1 VSTFAD
7 PRLLLAAVCWAV
19 ATATAARWVAR
30 PRRALALRVRPY
42 AQLSRS
48 RLGAGVDHA
57 SALGVA
63 APTGGAVSEILGPM
77 LRRGAEVLAG
87 IVDAGATES
96 IELRLRQAGFV
107 DVAAD
112 QYRMRQLGFTI
123 GGLTLGIALGL
134 SRGFSAA
141 LVLASGAL
149 LAFPAATFQRNRVDR
164 AIEERRSLM
173 RVELYT
179 VTQLVAVYLRA
190 GSSAVDAVR
199 NVTVRGQGPVVEEL
213 REALGWI
220 GAGMRPN
227 DAYARLTEI
236 TPEPSA
242 ARLYRALGSS
252 VSSGGDIARSLLAMS
267 TDLRAARREEVE
279 RTAVRRRVAMLLPL
293 LGLIAPVMLLFV
305 VAALP
310 HIVLGGLTP

>member
-1 VSTFAD
+1 MSAFAD

-48 RLGAGVDHA
+48 RLGAGVDDA
-57 SALGVA
+57 TALGIV
-63 APTGGAVSEILGPM
+63 APTGGAISEILGPM
-77 LRRGAEVLAG
+77 FRRAAEMLAG
-87 IVDAGATES
+87 VVDAGATES

-112 QYRMRQLGFTI
+112 QYRIRQLGFTV
-123 GGLTLGIALGL
+123 GGLGLGVALGL

-141 LVLASGAL
+141 LVLATGAI

-179 VTQLVAVYLRA
+179 VTQLIAVYLRA

-279 RTAVRRRVAMLLPL
+279 RTAVRRRVAMLLPM

>member
-1 VSTFAD
+1 MSAFAD
-7 PRLLLAAVCWAV
+7 PRLLLAAMLWAV
-19 ATATAARWVAR
+19 AAAAAARWVAR
-30 PRRALALRVRPY
+30 PRRELTVRVRPY

-57 SALGVA
+57 TAFGVA
-63 APTGGAVSEILGPM
+63 IPVGGAVGEVLGPM
-77 LRRGAEVLAG
+77 VRRGAELLASV
-87 IVDAGATES
+87 VDAGTRDS

-107 DVAAD
+107 DVEAD
-112 QYRMRQLGFTI
+112 QYRMRQLAYTV
-123 GGLTLGIALGL
+123 GGLAVGIALGL

-141 LVLASGAL
+141 LVLATGAL

-164 AIEERRSLM
+164 AIEERRELM

-179 VTQLVAVYLRA
+179 VTQLIAVYLRA

-199 NVTVRGQGPVVEEL
+199 NVTVRGQGPIVEEL

-220 GAGMRPN
+220 GAGMRPH

-252 VSSGGDIARSLLAMS
+252 ASSGGDIARSLLAMS

-279 RTAVRRRVAMLLPL
+279 RSAVRRRVAMLLPM

-310 HIVLGGLTP
+310 EIVLGGLTP

>member
-1 VSTFAD
+1 MNSFAD
-7 PRLLLAAVCWAV
+7 PRLLLAAMLWAV
-19 ATATAARWVAR
+19 AAAAAARWVAR
-30 PRRALALRVRPY
+30 PRRELIVRVRPY

-57 SALGVA
+57 TAFGVA
-63 APTGGAVSEILGPM
+63 IPVGGAVGEVLGPM
-77 LRRGAEVLAG
+77 VRRGAELLASV
-87 IVDAGATES
+87 VDAGTRDS

-107 DVAAD
+107 DVEAD
-112 QYRMRQLGFTI
+112 QYRMRQLAYTV
-123 GGLTLGIALGL
+123 GGLTIGIALGL

-141 LVLASGAL
+141 LVLATGAL

-164 AIEERRSLM
+164 AIEERRELM

-179 VTQLVAVYLRA
+179 VTQLIAVYLRA

-199 NVTVRGQGPVVEEL
+199 NVTVRGQGPIVEEL

-220 GAGMRPN
+220 GAGMRPH

-252 VSSGGDIARSLLAMS
+252 ASSGGDIARSLLAMS

-279 RTAVRRRVAMLLPL
+279 RSAVRRRVAMLLPM

-310 HIVLGGLTP
+310 EIVLGGLTP

>member
-1 VSTFAD
+1 MNSLAD
-7 PRLLLAAVCWAV
+7 PRLLLAALCWAV
-19 ATATAARWVAR
+19 ASATATRSIAR

-48 RLGAGVDHA
+48 RLGAGVDPA
-57 SALGVA
+57 TALGVG
-63 APTGGAVSEILGPM
+63 APTGGPISEVLGPM
-77 LRRGAEVLAG
+77 LRRGAELLAG
-87 IVDAGATES
+87 VVDAGASES
-96 IELRLRQAGFV
+96 IELRLRQAGFAG
-107 DVAAD
+107 VAAD

-123 GGLTLGIALGL
+123 GGFALGIALGL
-134 SRGFSAA
+134 SQGFSAA
-141 LVLASGAL
+141 LVLATGAL

-164 AIEERRSLM
+164 AIEDRRALM

-179 VTQLVAVYLRA
+179 VTQLIAVYLRA

-199 NVTVRGQGPVVEEL
+199 HVTVRGQGPVVEEL

-220 GAGMRPN
+220 GAGMRPQN
-227 DAYARLTEI
+227 AYARLTEI

-279 RTAVRRRVAMLLPL
+279 RTAVRRRVAMLLPM

-310 HIVLGGLTP
+310 NIVLGGLTP

>member
-1 VSTFAD
+1 MSAFAE
-7 PRLLLAAVCWAV
+7 PRLLLAALCWAV
-19 ATATAARWVAR
+19 AIGTAVRWLAR
-30 PRRALALRVRPY
+30 PRRALAIRVLPY

-48 RLGAGVDHA
+48 RLGAGVDP
-57 SALGVA
+57 STALGVV
-63 APTGGAVSEILGPM
+63 APSGGAISEVLGPM
-77 LRRGAEVLAG
+77 LRRGAELLAG
-87 IVDAGATES
+87 VVDAGAKES

-107 DVAAD
+107 DVPAE

-123 GGLTLGIALGL
+123 GGLALGIALGL

-141 LVLASGAL
+141 LVLATGAIV
-149 LAFPAATFQRNRVDR
+149 AFPAATFQRNRVDR
-164 AIEERRSLM
+164 AIEERRTLM

-179 VTQLVAVYLRA
+179 VTQLIAVYLRA
-190 GSSAVDAVR
+190 SNSAVDAVR
-199 NVTVRGQGPVVEEL
+199 NVTLRGQGPVVEEL

-220 GAGMRPN
+220 GAGMRPH

-267 TDLRAARREEVE
+267 ADLRAARREEVE
-279 RTAVRRRVAMLLPL
+279 RASVRRRVAMLLPM

-305 VAALP
+305 LAVLP

>member
-1 VSTFAD
+1 MSGFAD
-7 PRLLLAAVCWAV
+7 PRLLLAALCWAV
-19 ATATAARWVAR
+19 AVATGARWVAR
-30 PRRALALRVRPY
+30 PGRALAVRVRPY

-57 SALGVA
+57 TALGVA
-63 APTGGAVSEILGPM
+63 APTVGAIGEVLGPM
-77 LRRGAEVLAG
+77 LRRGADLLAG
-87 IVDAGATES
+87 VVDAGATES
-96 IELRLRQAGFV
+96 VELRLRQAGFV

-112 QYRMRQLGFTI
+112 QYRMRQLAFTVS
-123 GGLTLGIALGL
+123 GLALGIALGL

-141 LVLASGAL
+141 LVLATGAIV
-149 LAFPAATFQRNRVDR
+149 AFPAATFQRNRVDR

-179 VTQLVAVYLRA
+179 VTQLIAVYLRA

-213 REALGWI
+213 REALRWI
-220 GAGMRPN
+220 GAGMRPH

-279 RTAVRRRVAMLLPL
+279 RTAVRRRVAMLLPM

-310 HIVLGGLTP
+310 NIVLGGLTP

>member
-1 VSTFAD
+1 MNGLAD
-7 PRLLLAAVCWAV
+7 PRLLLAAMLWAV
-19 ATATAARWVAR
+19 AAAAAARWLAR
-30 PRRALALRVRPY
+30 PRRELTVRVRPY

-57 SALGVA
+57 TAFGVA
-63 APTGGAVSEILGPM
+63 TPAGGAVGEVLGPM
-77 LRRGAEVLAG
+77 VRRGAELLASV
-87 IVDAGATES
+87 VDAGTRDS

-107 DVAAD
+107 DVEAD
-112 QYRMRQLGFTI
+112 QYRMRQLAFTV
-123 GGLTLGIALGL
+123 GGLAIGIALGL
-134 SRGFSAA
+134 SQGFSAA
-141 LVLASGAL
+141 LVLATGAL
-149 LAFPAATFQRNRVDR
+149 LAFPAATLQRNRVDR
-164 AIEERRSLM
+164 AIEERRELM

-179 VTQLVAVYLRA
+179 VTQLIAVYLRA
-190 GSSAVDAVR
+190 GSSTVDAVR

-220 GAGMRPN
+220 GAGIRPH

-252 VSSGGDIARSLLAMS
+252 AGSGGDIARSLLAMS

-279 RTAVRRRVAMLLPL
+279 RSAVRRRVAMLVPM

-310 HIVLGGLTP
+310 EVVLGGLTP